1 MQPQTPTSISN
12 QDEYNKSVNRVLVG
26 NVSPGNGDGT
36 YDSANQPLAF
46 TQDNTIGCIIR
57 VGSVGNPNALPN
69 SWAGSNLDTTITHN
83 LNAVP
88 YGYIVIAK
96 SGTCDVYWGSL
107 MASLTT
113 ICLRNTDGNQDTTIW
128 ILA

>member
-1 MQPQTPTSISN
+1 MIPQTPTSVSN
-12 QDEYNKSVNRVLVG
+12 QDEYNKSINRVLVG

-36 YDSANQPLAF
+36 YDSAGQPLAF
-46 TQDNTIGCIIR
+46 TTDNTVGCIIR
-57 VGSVGNPNALPN
+57 VGSVGNPHSLPN
-69 SWAGSNLDTTITHN
+69 SWVGSNLDTTITHN
-83 LNAVP
+83 LNTVP

-113 ICLRNTDGNQDTTIW
+113 ICLKNTDGNQDTTIW